1 MVQSGSTIWSK
12 MAAERPYVGRLVDP
26 KVDDLF
32 AQLPAL
38 LLTGPRATGKTTT
51 ARRHSATV
59 IRLDREA
66 EAAAFR
72 ADPDAALRSQPEPVL
87 LDEWQSVPAVLGAVK
102 RAVDDDPRAGRF
114 LLTGS
119 VRADLEADTWPGTGR
134 LVRLK
139 LFGITQRELVG
150 RTTGPSF
157 IDRLTRGQGDLFP
170 PPAEEPDLRGYIDLA
185 LRSGF
190 PEPLLRLSGPARQ
203 AWLDGY
209 LDQLLTKDVQDL
221 ATRRD
226 PSLLRRYF
234 EALALNTAG
243 IPQDRTLY
251 AAAGIDHRTAAHYDG
266 LLANLFVAEEVP
278 AWMSNRLSRLM
289 KTQKRYLVDPALV
302 TTALRLDAAAIMRDG
317 DLLGRILDTFVMAQI
332 RPELAVS
339 EQRPR
344 LYHLREKNGRREVD
358 IIGEVAQGV
367 VGIEIKATAAPRASD
382 IEHLIYLR
390 DKLGDRFLGGAVL
403 HTGPRAFVLAERIF
417 AIPICSL
424 WA

>member
-1 MVQSGSTIWSK
+1 

-102 RAVDDDPRAGRF
+102 RAVDDDPRAG
-114 LLTGS
+114 TIPPHGQ
-119 VRADLEADTWPGTGR
+119 RAGR
-134 LVRLK
+134 PRGGHLAGDRSP
-139 LFGITQRELVG
+139 
-150 RTTGPSF
+150 RTTEALRYHPARARWQDDGAVIHRPPHP
-157 IDRLTRGQGDLFP
+157 GQGDLFP
-170 PPAEEPDLRGYIDLA
+170 PPAEAPDLRGYIDLA

-209 LDQLLTKDVQDL
+209 LDQLLTRDVQDL

-289 KTQKRYLVDPALV
+289 KTQKRYLVDPALA